1 MTNRNQPTSRRGAN
15 SKSPQ
20 RSPQPGRKLR
30 WSWWTTA
37 PIAVVVLVVVT
48 LVAIAAGSGSAPRV
62 SSLTVGSGSGTALGT
77 GAVPASAS
85 LQAAVTS
92 VSQATLRA
100 VGAPAGLAGPTK
112 ISGRQPPLVGA
123 DGKPE
128 VLYVGAEY
136 CPFCAAQ
143 RWALTVALSHFGSF
157 TGLETTHSSSSDV
170 DPDTPTLSFYGSTYT
185 STALD
190 FVPVE
195 LSTNQVVGGGYPTL
209 QRLTPAQQSLLD
221 AYDRAPYTSQPGAIP
236 FIDIGNRFVII
247 GASYDPAVLRG
258 KSFPQIADALSHPA
272 SAIAQAVDGT
282 ANLFVTA
289 ISDATGLRPSS

>member
-1 MTNRNQPTSRRGAN
+1 M
-15 SKSPQ
+15 
-20 RSPQPGRKLR
+20 
-30 WSWWTTA
+30 
-37 PIAVVVLVVVT
+37 VVT
-48 LVAIAAGSGSAPRV
+48 LVAIAAGSGPAPRV
-62 SSLTVGSGSGTALGT
+62 SSLTVGSGPGTALGT

-92 VSQATLRA
+92 VSQATLHA
-100 VGAPAGLAGPTK
+100 VGNPAGLAGPTK
-112 ISGRQPPLVGA
+112 ITGRQPPLVGA

-128 VLYVGAEY
+128 ILYVGAEY

-185 STALD
+185 SAALD

-195 LSTNQVVGGGYPTL
+195 LSTNQVVGGEYPTL
-209 QRLTPAQQSLLD
+209 QRMTSAQQSLLD
-221 AYDRAPYTSQPGAIP
+221 AYDRSPYTSQPGAIP
-236 FIDIGNRFVII
+236 FIDVDNRFVMI

-258 KSFPQIADALSHPA
+258 RSFAEIADALSHPS

-289 ISDATGLRPSS
+289 ITDATGLRPSS